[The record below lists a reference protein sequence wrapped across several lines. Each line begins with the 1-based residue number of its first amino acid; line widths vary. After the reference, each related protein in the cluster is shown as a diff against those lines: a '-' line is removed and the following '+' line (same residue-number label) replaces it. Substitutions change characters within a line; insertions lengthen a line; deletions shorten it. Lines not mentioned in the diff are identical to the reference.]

1 MKKMK
6 NKNLKMILLK
16 INSGIQGMSKESKNE
31 SEINKFML
39 SSSNN
44 TIFVDFHN
52 PNFKEK
58 ELFNTIGKFFI

>member
-1 MKKMK
+1 
-6 NKNLKMILLK
+6 
-16 INSGIQGMSKESKNE
+16 MSKESKNE

-39 SSSNN
+39 VSLNN
-44 TIFVDFHN
+44 TIFVDFHS